1 MTEKRSALKK
11 INVLLLILTAVIVVV
26 FSVLYFTSGSLIF
39 LKLGLLAIGVL
50 NILNG
55 IIAVKSGM
63 SAVAVIYLIGGAA
76 LTLIMTYS
84 LFIQ

>member
-1 MTEKRSALKK
+1 MKK
-11 INVLLLILTAVIVVV
+11 INVILLILMAVTVVV
-26 FSVLYFTSGSLIF
+26 FSVLYFSSGNLLF
-39 LKLGLLAIGVL
+39 LKLGLLAIGIL

-63 SAVAVIYLIGGAA
+63 STVAVIYLVGGAA
-76 LTLIMTYS
+76 LMLIMTYS